1 MQTPREICMKL
12 LASTEK
18 NASYSNIALDRLLV
32 KYHDLRDVDRR
43 FITALYYGVIERR
56 LTLDAVIKKYSS
68 RPSNKLSDAVRQ
80 ILRMGL
86 YQLLYMDSVPDSAAV
101 NESVK
106 LAGGNKNPAVP
117 GFVNALLRGFIRDG
131 KVLPKTG
138 DKLTDLSVEYSCPE
152 WIIKMWLEDYGESTA
167 LSMLRSSVGRPPV
180 TVRFNLIRHS
190 REDIIHALELD
201 GVSCVISD
209 KIEGCAELFN
219 CGSVENLEAY
229 RLGMIHVQDIS
240 CQICAM
246 ELGAKPGETVLDMC
260 SAPGGKAFTIAE
272 MMNDCGRVLAYD
284 LHQNRVR
291 LIADGA
297 KRLGLSSVEA
307 GVNNAKQ
314 FNEDIPT
321 ADRVLCD
328 VPCSGLG
335 VIRRKPEIKYSDRA
349 AIGGLP
355 GVQYD
360 ILSMSASYVKDGGT
374 LIYSTCTLN
383 RAENDLIAKRFLEAH
398 PEFEPVKLDNFPD
411 YKVSLIPD
419 DFGGDGFFISKFRRK
434 E

>member
-106 LAGGNKNPAVP
+106 LASGNKNPAVP
-117 GFVNALLRGFIRDG
+117 GFVNALLRSFIRDG

-167 LSMLRSSVGRPPV
+167 LLMLRSSVGRPPV
-180 TVRFNLIRHS
+180 TVRFNLVRHS

-260 SAPGGKAFTIAE
+260 SAPGGKAFTIAQ
-272 MMNDCGRVLAYD
+272 MMKDRGKVFAFD
-284 LHQNRVR
+284 LHENRVR
-291 LIADGA
+291 LISSGA
-297 KRLGLSSVEA
+297 KRLGLGSVLA
-307 GVNNAKQ
+307 MVNNAKAY
-314 FNEDIPT
+314 NPDIPA
-321 ADRVLCD
+321 ADAVLCD

-335 VIRRKPEIKYSDRA
+335 VMRRKPEIKYCDRD
-349 AIGGLP
+349 AIAGLP
-355 GVQYD
+355 AVQYD
-360 ILSMSASYVKDGGT
+360 ILQCSSQYVKSGGT
-374 LIYSTCTLN
+374 LVYSTCTI
-383 RAENDLIAKRFLEAH
+383 RREENDLVAGRFLEEHA
-398 PEFEPVKLDNFPD
+398 EFEPLELNGFSD
-411 YKVSLIPD
+411 YKVTMTPSM
-419 DFGGDGFFISKFRRK
+419 FGGDGFFIAKFKRR
-434 E
+434 